1 MHNCVD
7 TNVCDDVYVSVYADL
22 CVYVYVHM
30 YMIVCM
36 CMCIFMRKN
45 IGKQV
50 KKYVR
55 ENRKNESNA

>member
-1 MHNCVD
+1 MR
-7 TNVCDDVYVSVYADL
+7 
-22 CVYVYVHM
+22 M
-30 YMIVCM
+30 RMR
-36 CMCIFMRKN
+36 IFMRKN